1 MSALQEAERKQLEQR
16 EAIVAATNKVEEQ
29 VRNGELNKIPSDC
42 AVQTGLLN
50 DLENLIG
57 DISRQGKALEEELSL
72 FVSEPTCI
80 AVVPTVC
87 VCRVR
92 RNVHSGVSSIF

>member
-29 VRNGELNKIPSDC
+29 VRNSELNTSPSDC

-72 FVSEPTCI
+72 FVSEPTHI

-92 RNVHSGVSSIF
+92 RSVHSGASSMF